1 MLNVDWASYTDEIS
15 RAALVTLEFAAAG
28 FAGAV
33 VLGLLV
39 ALLRRSKYRLV
50 RMPLSIYVEA
60 FKNTPL
66 LTQIF
71 IMYFGFAS
79 IGVIFSPFLAGSLTL
94 MLFYGAYLSEIFR
107 AGIEGVSGG
116 QREAAL
122 AVGLSPSRAYRSVVL
137 PQAARLAL
145 PATGNMLVDLL
156 KATSLMTVI
165 AGSELMTVARNV
177 TAETFQAMEVYV
189 GISVVYFVLAYPLSQ
204 LVLWYERQLKQG
216 RQFSLRRRRAERH
229 LRDVLAAGAS

>member
-1 MLNVDWASYTDEIS
+1 
-15 RAALVTLEFAAAG
+15 
-28 FAGAV
+28 
-33 VLGLLV
+33 
-39 ALLRRSKYRLV
+39 
-50 RMPLSIYVEA
+50 
-60 FKNTPL
+60 
-66 LTQIF
+66 
-71 IMYFGFAS
+71 MYFGFAS

-107 AGIEGVSGG
+107 AGIVGVSGG

-122 AVGLSPSRAYRSVVL
+122 AVGLSPSRVYRSVIL

-165 AGSELMTVARNV
+165 AGAELMTVARNV
-177 TAETFQAMEVYV
+177 TAAETFQAMEVYV